1 MIQNIELKLLFGKPI
16 DIEVGKIYSPKI
28 EEIVEIGEEKYNQYL
43 SILLYDVDLLDIST
57 EKLKEMNIDKF
68 TTYHFLLL
76 QSYNDE
82 KFKNMM
88 IDALQYF
95 FKERVGFD
103 TKYVLFYLGEGEN
116 VRAIDFDNYSLFKKV
131 LIKQNYL
138 KEMEEEENLIFGNE
152 LAREWYLDI
161 KRKEKMQPKPK
172 NNIDLHSIIS
182 AVKWKGKRSF
192 EEISEMTI
200 YQLYDGYYRL
210 SLIDSCDY
218 LNQGIYHGTVNQKE
232 IKQSDLSWAKI
243 IKFDSQ

>member
-16 DIEVGKIYSPKI
+16 NIDIGKVYSPKI
-28 EEIVEIGEEKYNQYL
+28 EEIVEIGEEIYNQYL
-43 SILLYDVDLLDIST
+43 SLLLYDVDLINIST
-57 EKLKEMNIDKF
+57 EQLKDMNIDKF

-82 KFKNMM
+82 KFKQMA

-95 FKERVGFD
+95 FKEHIGFD

-116 VRAIDFDNYSLFKKV
+116 IRAIDLNTYSLFKKI

-192 EEISEMTI
+192 EEIAKMTI

-218 LNQGIYHGTVNQKE
+218 LNQGIHHGTINQKE